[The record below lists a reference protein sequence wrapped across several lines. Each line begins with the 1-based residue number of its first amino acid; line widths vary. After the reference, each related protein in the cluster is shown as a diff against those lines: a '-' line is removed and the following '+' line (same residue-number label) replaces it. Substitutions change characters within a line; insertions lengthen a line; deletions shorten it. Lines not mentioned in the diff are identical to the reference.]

1 MQWHP
6 FPESNAMQAKLQNI
20 LSSHANK
27 LIVSASQFADAVMR
41 AARGHLQSMEAH
53 ATSIKNQAT
62 PPAAMLRQLAAHKS
76 VMLAGLSR
84 LTTALAL
91 IEVAREA
98 PRRVEP
104 AFTAARLTVE
114 DHWTRA
120 TGIIIAALAS
130 FQRIKS
136 LHAAAARQLDSAD
149 YALTQLLH
157 DLRPAMALPADVSGL
172 RAILAEAERTA
183 SEPLREQN
191 ALAA

>member
-1 MQWHP
+1 
-6 FPESNAMQAKLQNI
+6 
-20 LSSHANK
+20 
-27 LIVSASQFADAVMR
+27 
-41 AARGHLQSMEAH
+41 
-53 ATSIKNQAT
+53 
-62 PPAAMLRQLAAHKS
+62 
-76 VMLAGLSR
+76 MLAGLSR